1 MSAIYERYKNSEFGK
16 VFEIDG
22 NRLLMKDGD
31 QFFVIGQSF
40 TNLQES
46 DDYAFGDTALT
57 AIKRHSY
64 RNADSS
70 LMSQGQ

>member
-1 MSAIYERYKNSEFGK
+1 MTKEFEKYKTGQFGN

-31 QFFVIGQSF
+31 AFFVIGSTF

-46 DDYAFGDTALT
+46 DDYAFGNTARE
-57 AIKRHSY
+57 AIGNHNM
-64 RNADSS
+64 RNADTRTRI
-70 LMSQGQ
+70 